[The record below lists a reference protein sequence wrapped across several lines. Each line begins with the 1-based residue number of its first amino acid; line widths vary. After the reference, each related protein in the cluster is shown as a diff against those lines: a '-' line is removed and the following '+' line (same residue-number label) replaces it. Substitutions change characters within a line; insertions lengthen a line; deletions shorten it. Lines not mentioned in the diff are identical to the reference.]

1 MESRPG
7 RDLPAFTTLIPA
19 VDEYTEEDIM
29 ADYDDEKPNWR
40 ELDRRK
46 DRSGFYGRQEK
57 GEKGAG
63 KERPKDRWQAGRVR
77 DALDR
82 IFLGDKGTPEHD
94 KLFSK
99 LHSSYGSGTF
109 LKHVNTYMKKYGLPD
124 DAPTLLLILDTKDEG
139 IATATIEKLRG
150 LYGTLQARQ
159 KEDVRRKLSI
169 LAMADRSQ
177 KVREQAGEALEE
189 LNKAAHSS

>member
-1 MESRPG
+1 MFVIN
-7 RDLPAFTTLIPA
+7 A
-19 VDEYTEEDIM
+19 DEYAGEDIM
-29 ADYDDEKPNWR
+29 ADYDERPDWR

-46 DRSGFYGRQEK
+46 DKSGFYGRQEK
-57 GEKGAG
+57 GEKGAK
-63 KERPKDRWQAGRVR
+63 KEGPKDRWQSGRIK

-94 KLFSK
+94 KLYGK
-99 LHSSYGSGTF
+99 LHSSYGSGSF
-109 LKHVNTYMKKYGLPD
+109 LKHVNTYMGKYGLPD

-139 IATATIEKLRG
+139 IVTETMEKLKAI
-150 LYGTLQARQ
+150 YGSLQARQ

-177 KVREQAGEALEE
+177 KTRQRAGEALEE
-189 LNKAAHSS
+189 LRK

>member
-1 MESRPG
+1 MS
-7 RDLPAFTTLIPA
+7 
-19 VDEYTEEDIM
+19 
-29 ADYDDEKPNWR
+29 DYDDERPNWR

-57 GEKGAG
+57 SEKGAR
-63 KERPKDRWQAGRVR
+63 KEGPKNRWQSGRVKE
-77 DALDR
+77 ALDR
-82 IFLGDKGTPEHD
+82 LFLGEKGTPEHD

-99 LHSSYGSGTF
+99 LHSSYGSGSF
-109 LKHVNTYMKKYGLPD
+109 LKHVNAYTGKYGLPD

-139 IATATIEKLRG
+139 IMTAALEKLKG
-150 LYGTLQARQ
+150 LYASLQARQ

-177 KVREQAGEALEE
+177 KVRERAGEALEE
-189 LNKAAHSS
+189 LNKQTNL